1 MVRIYQE
8 LYKSGETGS
17 KRLEIKPNVGLLR
30 IEINGS
36 GTLIA
41 KGVLDKGSTPY
52 LISAIKCADYSKVT
66 SMSEAGLYILEVSGL
81 RYIDFELSGSA
92 TVNLKQV

>member
-36 GTLIA
+36 GTLVA
-41 KGVLDKGSTPY
+41 KGVLDKGNTPY
-52 LISAIKCADYSKVT
+52 LISAIKCTDYSKVT